1 MDEGTV
7 DLYDENAHEYLER
20 RRQRGPEAAVEWS
33 GRLPDGVAPVVDAG
47 CGPGLDLPGLPD
59 PVVGLDAAF
68 GMLEVA
74 RHGRPAVLAVQADL
88 AALPIRSEALR
99 GCWSRQSHLHLP
111 RSDLPQALAD
121 LHRSMSVGAPLRI
134 QLLSF
139 GRDGDGEAVSPPND
153 DFPGRFFASWSA
165 PSLVPVI
172 EGAGFEV
179 ADVVAGPVPEET
191 HKVRVD
197 ATRIRTLP
205 DWVGPGMRVL
215 FCGLNPSLHAADAG
229 FGYAG
234 PGNRFWPA
242 VGEVGLTPYARQPWR
257 ALRHDGIGT
266 TDLVKRA
273 TPRAAELTVEEY
285 RAGAERL
292 ERVVEWLGPRA
303 VCFVGL
309 TGYRA
314 AVDRRAE
321 AGWQPEGFG
330 GVATYVMPSTSG
342 LNTHATFAD
351 LAGHLRSV
359 ERETR

>member
-7 DLYDENAHEYLER
+7 DLYDRNAREYRER
-20 RRQRGPEAAVEWS
+20 RRQRGPEAAAEWS
-33 GRLPDGVAPVVDAG
+33 ERVSDGVAPVLDAG

-74 RHGRPAVLAVQADL
+74 RQARPEVLGVQADL
-88 AALPIRSEALR
+88 AALPFRAGALR
-99 GCWSRQSHLHLP
+99 ACWSRQSHLHLA
-111 RSDLPQALAD
+111 RADLPAALAD
-121 LHRSMSVGAPLRI
+121 LHRSLEVGAPLRI

-139 GRDGDGEAVSPPND
+139 GGNGDAEAVSPPND

-165 PSLVPVI
+165 PSLVRVI

-179 ADVVAGPVPEET
+179 DDVVAGPAPDET

-197 ATRIRTLP
+197 ATRVRTLP

-229 FGYAG
+229 YGYAG

-242 VGEVGLTPYARQPWR
+242 VDDVGLTSYAREPWR
-257 ALRHDGIGT
+257 ALRHDRMGM

-273 TPRAAELTVEEY
+273 TPRAAALAGGEY
-285 RAGAERL
+285 RAGAARL
-292 ERVVEWLGPRA
+292 ADVVEWLAPRA

-321 AGWQPEGFG
+321 AGWQPERFG

-342 LNTHATFAD
+342 LNTHATFDD
-351 LAGHLRSV
+351 LAGHLRAV

>member
-1 MDEGTV
+1 MDEDTV
-7 DLYDENAHEYLER
+7 DLYDRHACEYLER
-20 RRQRGPEAAVEWS
+20 RRQRGSEVAADWS
-33 GRLPDGVAPVVDAG
+33 ERVAGGAAPVLDAG

-74 RHGRPAVLAVQADL
+74 RQARADVLGVQADL
-88 AALPIRSEALR
+88 SALPFRSGALR

-111 RSDLPQALAD
+111 RAALPAALAD
-121 LHRSMSVGAPLRI
+121 LHRSLEVGAPLRI

-139 GRDGDGEAVSPPND
+139 RDDGDGEAASPPND

-165 PSLVPVI
+165 PSLTRAI
-172 EGAGFEV
+172 EGAGFKID
-179 ADVVAGPVPEET
+179 DVVVGPAPDET

-197 ATRIRTLP
+197 ARRIRTLP

-229 FGYAG
+229 YGYAG

-242 VGEVGLTPYARQPWR
+242 VGEAGLTGHEREPWR
-257 ALRHDGIGT
+257 ALGRDAIGM

-273 TPRAAELTVEEY
+273 TPRAADLTVDEY
-285 RAGAERL
+285 RAGAARL
-292 ERVVEWLGPRA
+292 VEVVEWLAPRS

-309 TGYRA
+309 TGYRS

-321 AGWQPEGFG
+321 AGWQDEGFG

-342 LNTHATFAD
+342 LNTHVTLDD
-351 LAGHLRSV
+351 LVGHLRVV
-359 ERETR
+359 EAETR